1 MPTRASPHRSPS
13 LSSTFALLQGF
24 CEGLWDGVVLCKLLN
39 TLHPGVVRRALR
51 ADDPTLPKTSPDKFL
66 HAHNYKEFI
75 SACERLG
82 VPDRHLFLLHDLG
95 GITGDQGKV
104 LGCLA
109 VVKERHESAAA
120 NAARRA
126 KPPPAPSVSSRAP
139 RPPSSLR

>member
-1 MPTRASPHRSPS
+1 MGRRRPVQAAQHASPRPC
-13 LSSTFALLQGF
+13 A
-24 CEGLWDGVVLCKLLN
+24 
-39 TLHPGVVRRALR
+39 ALR

-104 LGCLA
+104 LGWP
-109 VVKERHESAAA
+109 RRQGTTRSAAA

-126 KPPPAPSVSSRAP
+126 KPPPAPSVRRA
-139 RPPSSLR
+139 RPAPSSLR